1 MAIIKPFKP
10 LHFASRNGCLER
22 LITPPY
28 DVISPEQQAA
38 FYEAHELNVI
48 RLVLGKQYP
57 DDSEADNRYTRAAAT
72 LKEWIDQGVLVSSDR
87 PGLIIY
93 QMEFERPDSGGRS
106 TIDGI
111 ASLVKA
117 EDYGKGKVLPHE
129 KTYRGPKQDQL
140 NLLRACRA
148 HVTPI
153 HGLFSDRENAV
164 INEYKGVM
172 KRRPDQEAV
181 DLNGTRHRTWTLDD
195 ESTIQ
200 RIQSLLVNK
209 SIFIA
214 DGHHRYETSLAYR
227 NEIRES
233 GPGDPEGGHEYV
245 MMYLTST
252 SHPGLTILP
261 AHRLVRGLDEDVVRN
276 MLDKLRPYFE
286 IEELSC
292 PTEDTSEAAHVLTGM
307 VSPFSYSAG
316 NFGVLLNFQKGL
328 KILKLKSLEAIDPL
342 LDPAIPPD
350 LRYLDVT
357 ILREVVMDYALKL
370 DRNNAEGHIE
380 YTPSPS
386 EALEKVKSGEV
397 QVCFVLNP
405 TRVEQVQAAAELGH
419 KLPHKAT
426 YFYPKVA
433 SGLIMNVF

>member
-1 MAIIKPFKP
+1 MAIIKPFKR
-10 LHFASRNGCLER
+10 LHYAGGTGCLER
-22 LITPPY
+22 LIAPPY

-38 FYEAHELNVI
+38 FYEAHERNII
-48 RLVLGKQYP
+48 RVVLGKQYP
-57 DDSEADNRYTRAAAT
+57 EDSETDNRYTRAAAT
-72 LKEWIDQGVLVSSDR
+72 LKQWIEQGVLVSSER
-87 PGLIIY
+87 CSLTIY
-93 QMEFERPDSGGRS
+93 QMEFERPDGGRR

-111 ASLVKA
+111 AALVRV

-140 NLLRACRA
+140 NLLRSCRA
-148 HVTPI
+148 HLTPI
-153 HGLFSDRENAV
+153 HGLFNDRENAV
-164 INEYKGVM
+164 MREYKHFMTGP
-172 KRRPDQEAV
+172 PDQEAV
-181 DLNGTRHRTWTLDD
+181 GSDGTRHRTWILDD
-195 ESTIQ
+195 ENSIE
-200 RIQSLLVNK
+200 RIKSALRNK

-214 DGHHRYETSLAYR
+214 DGHNRYETSLAYR

-233 GPGDPEGGHEYV
+233 GSGDPDGGHEYV

-261 AHRLVRGLDEDVVRN
+261 AHRMVKGLDEDVVRN

-292 PTEDTSEAAHVLTGM
+292 PSEETSEAARVLTSM

-316 NFGVLLNFQKGL
+316 NFGVLLHYQKGV
-328 KILKLKSLEAIDPL
+328 KVLKLKSLEAIDPL
-342 LDPAIPPD
+342 IDPAIPRD

-357 ILREVVMDYALKL
+357 ILREVVMDYGL
-370 DRNNAEGHIE
+370 DLHGNDAEGHIE
-380 YTPSPS
+380 YTPSPV
-386 EALEKVKSGEV
+386 EALEKVKAGEV

-419 KLPHKAT
+419 KLPQKAT
-426 YFYPKVA
+426 YFYPKLA